1 MDLHIT
7 VLFDNYVNSQKKGL
21 GLEAMWG
28 FSAFIQ
34 FNGKKILFDTGS
46 NGRVLKHNAQKLNID
61 LSQAQY
67 LFISHPHWD
76 HIGGWDTVLEENPDI
91 HIIVPASLS
100 THLIADL
107 SQITQVTVVDD
118 EPLVLDDQLYST
130 GIMQPE
136 GEQALVL
143 DTAKGLVIVAGC
155 SHPGIENFMQR
166 AKSILPGK
174 PIFYVIG
181 GFHLLH
187 HTEKQIYKVLEKFD
201 TKYITPTHCTGQLAT
216 EIIRMAYGDRFIEG
230 GVGMQ
235 LNLADLP

>member
-1 MDLHIT
+1 MDLQIT
-7 VLFDNYVNSQKKGL
+7 VLFDNYVHSTKKGQ
-21 GLEAMWG
+21 GLEPMWG
-28 FSAFIQ
+28 FAAFIQ

-46 NGRVLKHNAQKLNID
+46 NGRILKHNAQKLNTG
-61 LSQAQY
+61 LRQADY

-107 SQITQVTVVDD
+107 SRITQVTVVDD
-118 EPLVLDDQLYST
+118 NPLVVDDKIYST

-143 DTAKGLVIVAGC
+143 DTEKGLVIVAGC

-166 AKSILPGK
+166 AKQILSGK

-187 HTEKQIYKVLEKFD
+187 HTEKQIYNVLEKFD

-216 EIIRMAYGDRFIEG
+216 EIIKLSYGERFIEG
-230 GVGMQ
+230 GVGMK